1 MRQFLLHDAVAT
13 REKVHVVEAFFKN
26 DSRLKDAMAFIV
38 VIDDKK
44 LVSFIL
50 VYAELGEHL
59 ILLNVFSWET
69 DSVLYVAHQILLCR
83 TKI

>member
-26 DSRLKDAMAFIV
+26 DSRLKDAMTFIV

-50 VYAELGEHL
+50 VYA
-59 ILLNVFSWET
+59 
-69 DSVLYVAHQILLCR
+69 
-83 TKI
+83 

>member
-1 MRQFLLHDAVAT
+1 MRQFLLHDAVAA

-38 VIDDKK
+38 MIDDKK

-50 VYAELGEHL
+50 VYA
-59 ILLNVFSWET
+59 
-69 DSVLYVAHQILLCR
+69 
-83 TKI
+83 